1 VLPAV
6 AGIDRPF
13 DYLVPEKLDDRVT
26 VGTRV
31 RIGLHGRRVGGWVV
45 ADRVTPPAGI
55 ELRPI
60 AGVTGFGP
68 PGDVVDLAGWAAW
81 RWAGRTGAFLAT
93 ASPFHAVRELPTC
106 GRTTAPRGPTPA
118 AGDLEEG
125 AVAEALANARSVVRV
140 PPALDPFP
148 LVEAAVAA
156 RADGAGALVVV
167 PGQDW
172 AARTADRLRR
182 RGHPVALLPD
192 GWADAAAGGR
202 VVVGT
207 RSAAWAPVPRLS
219 MTVVLDAH
227 DEAHTEERAPTWNAW
242 VVAAERAQR
251 RSAPC
256 VLVSPCPMLEALAWG
271 RLVTVSR
278 RAERLGWAP
287 LEVVDRRKEDPRSG
301 LFSERLVAV
310 TRGAGTAP
318 ADRVVCVLNRT
329 GRGRLLACGSC
340 GEPARC
346 EGCEGPL
353 AQTDA
358 AGTLRCRRCG
368 QERPDVCAACGSQR
382 WRVLRPGVARVR
394 EELEAL
400 AGLPVDEVTSQS
412 AGDSSDVPLIVGTEA
427 VLHRVREVGTV
438 VFLDF
443 DQELLAPRY
452 RAGEQALALLARAS
466 RLVGGRTGRGR
477 ILVQTR
483 LPGNEVIDAAVH
495 ADPGRL
501 AAEEAARRSA
511 LALPPATAIALVSG
525 PSAEAYVEGLD
536 AGAVDLLG
544 PDDGRWLVR
553 APDHRALCD
562 ALAAVPRPPGR
573 LRIEVDP
580 LRA

>member
-1 VLPAV
+1 MLPDV

-13 DYLVPEKLDDRVT
+13 DYLVPARFDDRVAI
-26 VGTRV
+26 GTRV

-45 ADRVTPPAGI
+45 GDRVTPPAGV

-60 AGVTGFGP
+60 AGVTGLGP
-68 PGDVVDLAGWAAW
+68 PDDVVELAAWAGW

-93 ASPFHAVRELPTC
+93 ASPLRAVRALPPP
-106 GRTTAPRGPTPA
+106 GRTTAPAVVPK

-125 AVAEALANARSVVRV
+125 VIAEALAQNRSVVRV
-140 PPALDPFP
+140 PPAADPFP
-148 LVEAAVAA
+148 LVEAALAR

-167 PGQDW
+167 PSQDW
-172 AARTADRLRR
+172 AARTTDRLRR
-182 RGHPVALLPD
+182 RGHPVAFLPD
-192 GWADAAAGGR
+192 GWADAAGGGR

-219 MTVVLDAH
+219 AAVVLDAH
-227 DEAHTEERAPTWNAW
+227 DEAHSEERAPTWNAW
-242 VVAAERAQR
+242 VVAAERAER

-256 VLVSPCPMLEALAWG
+256 LLVSPCPTLEALAWG
-271 RLVTVSR
+271 RLVAVSR

-301 LFSERLVAV
+301 LFSARLVDVA
-310 TRGAGTAP
+310 RGAGTAP

-329 GRGRLLACGSC
+329 GRGRLLACGAC
-340 GEPARC
+340 GELARC
-346 EGCEGPL
+346 ERCEGPL
-353 AQTDA
+353 AQTDSPE
-358 AGTLRCRRCG
+358 TLRCRRCG
-368 QERPDVCAACGSQR
+368 QERPNVCAACGSQR
-382 WRVLRPGVARVR
+382 WRVLRRGVARVR

-400 AGLPVDEVTSQS
+400 AGLPVDDVTAQTD
-412 AGDSSDVPLIVGTEA
+412 ADPPQAPVVVGTEA
-427 VLHRVREVGTV
+427 VLHRVREAAAV

-443 DQELLAPRY
+443 DQEVLAPRY
-452 RAGEQALALLARAS
+452 RAGEQALSLLARAS
-466 RLVGGRTGRGR
+466 RLVGGRAGRGR

-501 AAEEAARRSA
+501 AAVDAERRSA
-511 LALPPATAIALVSG
+511 LGLPPAAALAVVSG
-525 PSAEAYVEGLD
+525 PSAEVYVDGLE
-536 AGAVDLLG
+536 AGAVDVLG

-553 APDHRALCD
+553 APDHGALCD

-580 LRA
+580 QRA

>member
-1 VLPAV
+1 V

-13 DYLVPEKLDDRVT
+13 DYLVPGKHDDRVT

-55 ELRPI
+55 QLRPI

-68 PGDVVDLAGWAAW
+68 RDDVVELAGWAAW

-93 ASPFHAVRELPTC
+93 ASPLHAVRELPPPR
-106 GRTTAPRGPTPA
+106 RTTVQGMARPT
-118 AGDLEEG
+118 AGDVEEG
-125 AVAEALANARSVVRV
+125 VVAEALANARSVVRV
-140 PPALDPFP
+140 PPAVDPFA
-148 LVEAAVAA
+148 LVEAAIATC
-156 RADGAGALVVV
+156 ADGAGALVVV
-167 PGQDW
+167 PSQDW

-182 RGHPVALLPD
+182 RGHPVALLPAE
-192 GWADAAAGGR
+192 WADAAAGGR

-207 RSAAWAPVPRLS
+207 RSAAWAPVPGLS
-219 MTVVLDAH
+219 AVVVLDLH

-242 VVAAERAQR
+242 VVAAERAER

-256 VLVSPCPMLEALAWG
+256 VLVSPCPTLEALAWG
-271 RLVTVSR
+271 PLVTVSR
-278 RAERLGWAP
+278 RAERQGWA
-287 LEVVDRRKEDPRSG
+287 LVEVVDRRKEDPRSG

-310 TRGAGTAP
+310 ARGAGTAP

-329 GRGRLLACGSC
+329 GRGRLLACGAC
-340 GEPARC
+340 GELARC
-346 EGCEGPL
+346 ERCEGPL
-353 AQTDA
+353 AQTDSA
-358 AGTLRCRRCG
+358 ETLRCRRCG
-368 QERPDVCAACGSQR
+368 HERPSVCAACGSQR

-400 AGLPVDEVTSQS
+400 TGLPVAEVTSQT
-412 AGDSSDVPLIVGTEA
+412 AGDLPEAALIVGTEA

-501 AAEEAARRSA
+501 AAVDAARRSA

-525 PSAEAYVEGLD
+525 PSAEVYVEGLD
-536 AGAVDLLG
+536 AGAVDVLG